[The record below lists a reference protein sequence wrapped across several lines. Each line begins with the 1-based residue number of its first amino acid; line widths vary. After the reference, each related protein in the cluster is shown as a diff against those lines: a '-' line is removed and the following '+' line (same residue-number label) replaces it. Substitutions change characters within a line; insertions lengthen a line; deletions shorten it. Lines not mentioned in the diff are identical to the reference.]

1 MYQIIKKWEG
11 GETPAAADGAETGKT
26 DMRKFNWIGMQR
38 RRSGGW
44 SQKYDLLLF
53 FSILP
58 YVTHPVS
65 LFLLLCPSC
74 QATVTLNQSNSHTV
88 VKLSRWALRGRHYV
102 LVACYLLDFSGFLIE
117 LLDQKV
123 NLLLEKWIW
132 FYTVIFVLFA
142 MSLYFCLAGSKWRNK
157 SFTRELLEASSAI
170 QKGCFTCRG

>member
-1 MYQIIKKWEG
+1 MQPTVCLSPSWTLLRWTENSCTLLNPLISLIEPLYVPNNKKVGGG

-88 VKLSRWALRGRHYV
+88 VKLLRWALRGRHYV
-102 LVACYLLDFSGFLIE
+102 LVVHC
-117 LLDQKV
+117 
-123 NLLLEKWIW
+123 NLADNSCQP
-132 FYTVIFVLFA
+132 V
-142 MSLYFCLAGSKWRNK
+142 
-157 SFTRELLEASSAI
+157 
-170 QKGCFTCRG
+170 

>member
-11 GETPAAADGAETGKT
+11 GGRHQLQQMEQKRVKLTWESSIELGCRDGEVVAGAKNTISCYFFPFSP
-26 DMRKFNWIGMQR
+26 MSPIL
-38 RRSGGW
+38 SA
-44 SQKYDLLLF
+44 F
-53 FSILP
+53 FSCSVHHVRPLWLWISQ
-58 YVTHPVS
+58 T
-65 LFLLLCPSC
+65 
-74 QATVTLNQSNSHTV
+74 

>member
-1 MYQIIKKWEG
+1 
-11 GETPAAADGAETGKT
+11 
-26 DMRKFNWIGMQR
+26 MRKFNWIGMQR

-102 LVACYLLDFSGFLIE
+102 LVVHCNLADNSCQPAGLTGVVACYLLDFSGFLIE